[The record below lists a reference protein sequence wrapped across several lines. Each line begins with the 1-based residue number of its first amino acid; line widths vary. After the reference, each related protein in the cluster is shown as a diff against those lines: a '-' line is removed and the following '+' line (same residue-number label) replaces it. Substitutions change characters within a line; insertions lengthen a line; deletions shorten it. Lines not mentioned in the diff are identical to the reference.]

1 MNKVFFSV
9 VVPCY
14 NVEITIIPTLES
26 LKNQEFTDF
35 EIIFVNDGSI
45 DNTQDILDSFDSPVK
60 KKIIN
65 QKNSGLGSAR
75 NTGIKACSGEYV
87 ALLDADDLWAVDK
100 LKIAYQYLNEGK
112 IECLCHNEYVVNAK
126 NKLIKK
132 NVYGPY
138 TKFDDLY
145 FRGNCLSPS
154 AVIVKKDVFNKV
166 GLFIEDLN
174 LHGVEDYE
182 MWMRMALCEIKI
194 FYINN
199 FLGSYVIHGNNMS
212 SSEKFSIKEERL
224 LVIYANKIRKNSR
237 NTFKIKKRFLLFYL
251 INLKNSL
258 INWSYLL
265 KFMKNII
272 LLLLPGKTH
281 LAVLDKRHNLK

>member
-1 MNKVFFSV
+1 MNNVFFSV

-14 NVEITIIPTLES
+14 NVENTVIPTLQS

-45 DNTQDILDSFDSPVK
+45 DKTQDILNSFDSPVK

-75 NTGIKACSGEYV
+75 NTGIKACFGEYI
-87 ALLDADDLWAVDK
+87 AFLDADDLWAVDK
-100 LKIAYQYLNEGK
+100 LKIAYQYLNERK
-112 IECLCHNEYVVNAK
+112 IECLCHNEYIVNAK

-132 NVYGPY
+132 NIYGPY

-145 FRGNCLSPS
+145 FKGNCLSPS

-166 GLFIEDLN
+166 GLFTEDLN

-194 FYINN
+194 IYISN

-212 SSEKFSIKEERL
+212 SSVKFSIKEERL
-224 LVIYANKIRKNSR
+224 LIIYSNKIRKNPR
-237 NTFKIKKRFLLFYL
+237 NEYKIKKRFLVFYL

-258 INWSYLL
+258 IDLGCLL
-265 KFMKNII
+265 KFMKNVI
-272 LLLLPGKTH
+272 LLFLPRKAYI
-281 LAVLDKRHNLK
+281 AVLNKRHSL